1 MHRPLIEIIV
11 ITTLIS
17 IGILFSHLI
26 YIQGKNFI
34 EINSEVNSLIIASSI
49 VNACLKASEN
59 AFLWNIPVS
68 IIVTFS
74 QPIIINASGKLI
86 SIKSIT
92 IEIIHVNI
100 IPFLGLVKWINIT
113 AYPNGTLLLIG
124 GL

>member
-1 MHRPLIEIIV
+1 
-11 ITTLIS
+11 
-17 IGILFSHLI
+17 
-26 YIQGKNFI
+26 IQGKNFI